1 MPDDDHD
8 VGVAGL
14 ADRLSVVQG
23 LDDRDQAT
31 VLLDVAGQA
40 VQVASSLVAAQL
52 APRVVSC
59 SGSFDSLKNTFD
71 FFFCLN
77 YNSFRCLTGLTYKCN
92 QCI

>member
-1 MPDDDHD
+1 MNLKRSSHLFTQKFCPSSIVVKMPDDDHD

-40 VQVASSLVAAQL
+40 VQVAGSLVAAQL

-59 SGSFDSLKNTFD
+59 PGSFDS
-71 FFFCLN
+71 
-77 YNSFRCLTGLTYKCN
+77 
-92 QCI
+92 